1 MNQAPEKEALDFSPL
16 AILLWR
22 SRKIFFIVGFAAIAM
37 ATTLSML
44 MTPMYQSFA
53 VVFPA
58 QSTSL
63 EKNLDGLEFGYEVHA
78 ERIIQILES
87 DAVRDSISQKF
98 DLIKRYEIDL
108 SKPDWQDK
116 FHDKF
121 YSNFKF
127 SKSKYKSVVIQVVDS
142 DPIMSAKMANEML
155 DILNSV
161 HINIFQSHAK
171 QIFEIYKKSLNE
183 HLDKVNKLTE
193 GILELETS
201 ERTLAASKYIKE
213 LQMRQAKVK
222 SLSDSLDILR
232 SRFQFGN
239 LDNKVEVFESYFAE
253 ARRDFL
259 FFDGQLKQLESTPDV
274 PDSTLIRVRSAREGA
289 RQSMEYFES
298 QIQGLTSI
306 NQKYIFYTN
315 GLGIEEKALS
325 ESRIELDR
333 LVLSPNPDLQSR
345 KVNQLVDEYNY
356 AVIELNAIREQYRKA
371 LLNYMEPGPVAFSI
385 SKASPSWKQI
395 SPVIWM
401 NLAIALIL
409 SEFLV
414 VVVVVL
420 GDKIK
425 KMKALDNQ

>member
-1 MNQAPEKEALDFSPL
+1 MNQTPEKEALDFSPL
-16 AILLWR
+16 AMLLWR
-22 SRKIFFIVGFAAIAM
+22 SRKIFIIVGFAAIAM

-53 VVFPA
+53 VVFPS

-87 DAVRDSISQKF
+87 DAVRDSITKKF
-98 DLIKRYEIDL
+98 ELIKRYQIDV
-108 SKPDWQDK
+108 SKPDWQDQ

-121 YSNFKF
+121 YANFNF
-127 SKSKYKSVVIQVVDS
+127 SKSKYKSVVIHVVDS
-142 DPIMSAKMANEML
+142 DPVMAAKMANEML
-155 DILNSV
+155 DILNTV

-183 HLDKVNKLTE
+183 HLDKVNNLTD
-193 GILELETS
+193 GILVLETS
-201 ERTLAASKYIKE
+201 ERTLAASKYINE
-213 LQMRQAKVK
+213 LKARQAKVK
-222 SLSDSLDILR
+222 SLSDSLDYLR

-239 LDNKVEVFESYFAE
+239 LDNKVDVSETYFAE
-253 ARRDFL
+253 AQRDFL
-259 FFDGQLKQLESTPDV
+259 FYDGQLKQLEKTSGV
-274 PDSTLIRVRSAREGA
+274 PDSTLTRVRSAREGA

-298 QIQGLTSI
+298 QIKGLTSI

-315 GLGIEEKALS
+315 GLSIEEQALA
-325 ESRIELDR
+325 ESRMELDR
-333 LVLSPNPDLQSR
+333 LVLSPNPDLESR

-385 SKASPSWKQI
+385 SKASPSWKKI
-395 SPVIWM
+395 KPIIWM
-401 NLAIALIL
+401 NLAIALIF
-409 SEFLV
+409 SSFLV
-414 VVVVVL
+414 AVAVVVA
-420 GDKIK
+420 DKIK
-425 KMKALDNQ
+425 KIKTQENQ